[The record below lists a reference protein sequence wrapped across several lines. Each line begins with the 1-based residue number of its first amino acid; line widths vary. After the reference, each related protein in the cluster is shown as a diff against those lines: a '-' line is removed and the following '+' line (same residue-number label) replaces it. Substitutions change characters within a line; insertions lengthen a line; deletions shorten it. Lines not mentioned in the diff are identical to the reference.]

1 MAKAGSCLTAA
12 LLAATLLLSGL
23 LGGWTAQAQDA
34 TEDSA
39 LSDAERAEVRAL
51 VRETLMEN
59 PEILIE
65 ALQLF
70 EQQQLQAEAER
81 QSQALAAHKAALE
94 NDPTAPVIGN
104 PEGDVVVVEFFDY
117 NCPYCRRVAEPLRQ
131 AIEADGNLKV
141 VMKEWPILGPESYFA
156 ARAALAAQEQGRY
169 EAFHFALMERAGRLT
184 EEQVLAVAESLDL
197 DMARLQAD
205 MRSSDIDAALQ
216 RTYDLAEAL
225 GISGTPAFVVGEEIL
240 PGAVTMSRL
249 QQAVAQAREGS

>member
-1 MAKAGSCLTAA
+1 MAKAGSLVAGA
-12 LLAATLLLSGL
+12 VLAAMLLLP
-23 LGGWTAQAQDA
+23 GGAVQAQDA
-34 TEDSA
+34 T
-39 LSDAERAEVRAL
+39 LSDAEQAAVRAL
-51 VRETLMEN
+51 VRQTLMEN

-65 ALQLF
+65 ALQLY
-70 EQQQLQAEAER
+70 EQQQLQAEVER
-81 QSQALAAHKAALE
+81 QGQALAAHRTALE

-104 PEGDVVVVEFFDY
+104 PDGDVVVVEFFDY

-156 ARAALAAQEQGRY
+156 SRAALAAQEQGRY
-169 EAFHFALMERAGRLT
+169 EDFHFALMERAGKLT
-184 EEQVLAVAESLDL
+184 QDQVLAIAEDLGL
-197 DMARLQAD
+197 DMAQLQAD
-205 MRSSDIDAALQ
+205 MRSPDIDAALQ

-225 GISGTPAFVVGEEIL
+225 GINGTPAFVVGEEIL